1 MGLLDSI
8 FGLIFSGIVIG
19 ILIIGGVLV
28 CLGICAVCPDS
39 VEDSIMTSEI
49 ALPSIVFIPFEVSD
63 YVCAHY
69 SLGETTVVHPGSS
82 CVMVGADG
90 HRITLINY
98 KTAKDVTKQE
108 VIEFI
113 KADKTDQSLYTSTY
127 VCADYAEDVH
137 NNAEAAGIKCAY
149 VCINFEGEPIGHA
162 FNAFNTTDRGIIYV
176 DCTSF
181 DSIVSIDIGERYAA
195 HTLNDGM
202 PAFLDGCYGPV
213 CNIDIYW

>member
-49 ALPSIVFIPFEVSD
+49 ALPSIVFIPFDVSD

-127 VCADYAEDVH
+127 RCGDFAEDLH
-137 NNAEAAGIKCAY
+137 NNAEAAGIKSAW
-149 VCINFEGEPIGHA
+149 VELDFTDGGHGHA
-162 FNAFNTTDRGIIYV
+162 LNAFNTTDKGLVFI
-176 DCTSF
+176 DCTTNDGEINNFGVGNKYTPESIF
-181 DSIVSIDIGERYAA
+181 DSKEFECMGTVSRFE
-195 HTLNDGM
+195 
-202 PAFLDGCYGPV
+202 
-213 CNIDIYW
+213 IYW